1 MYLLSSHFVSPVSAM
16 YALESPDTLIE
27 FTAITMHLEEHGPR
41 AIERKKHSLDILH
54 EQGFKGFYDPLLL
67 EFSLGSYITIFFFV
81 CLFVC
86 LFVCFLFPY

>member
-1 MYLLSSHFVSPVSAM
+1 MSPISAM
-16 YALESPDTLIE
+16 YALESPDMLIE

-41 AIERKKHSLDILH
+41 AIERKKHSLGILH

-67 EFSLGSYITIFFFV
+67 EFSLGSYITIVCFF
-81 CLFVC
+81 LFVC